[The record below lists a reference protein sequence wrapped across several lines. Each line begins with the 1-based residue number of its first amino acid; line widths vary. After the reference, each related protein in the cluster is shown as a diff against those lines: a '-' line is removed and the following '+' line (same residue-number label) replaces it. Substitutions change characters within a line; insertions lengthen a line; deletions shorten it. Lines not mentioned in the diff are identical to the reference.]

1 MKSDLMG
8 DFRVGFLLGTPVRA
22 QYLAQLI
29 GTVMALLVAP
39 SVFVLFATAY
49 PCIIQVETPEH
60 QHHNSTQTQ
69 GMHVVKTCEFAGPS
83 IAAWRAVAVAAS
95 ELISPIPQSS
105 KIFSVYFAV
114 FSTLTVLLKR
124 FILDRSPLDWSLSR
138 LKKWQPN
145 MMIFALA
152 FTLPSPRFGLALV
165 MGAIA
170 AKVWRVRRKEQF
182 RRFGFAVAAGFL
194 AGEGIGGTINC
205 AFSILGFGG
214 HQWGIDVGCPP
225 VGC

>member
-1 MKSDLMG
+1 MG

-29 GTVMALLVAP
+29 GTIMALLVAP

-49 PCIIQVETPEH
+49 PCIIQVEHETPEH
-60 QHHNSTQTQ
+60 QHHNSSQS
-69 GMHVVKTCEFAGPS
+69 MHVVKTCEFAGPS

-95 ELISPIPQSS
+95 EPISPIPQSS

-114 FSTLTVLLKR
+114 FSTLMVLFKR
-124 FILDRSPLDWSLSR
+124 FILDRSPLDWNLSR

-152 FTLPSPRFGLALV
+152 FTLPSPRFGLTLV

-170 AKVWRVRRKEQF
+170 AKVWRARRKEQF
-182 RRFGFAVAAGFL
+182 QRFGFAVAAGFV

-205 AFSILGFGG
+205 VFSILGVGG
-214 HQWGIDVGCPP
+214 HQWGTDIGCPP
-225 VGC
+225 GGC